1 MEQFLE
7 LFGTYSFLG
16 FTVYKWFLIGGA
28 LVFLVKSGKKAAT
41 MIGDLYERK
50 RKNDEVLHHALEQV
64 AQYPKWHEQSLKIQ
78 EKFTNAI
85 EDLRERQIEN
95 SKKLEEMEKSS
106 KAREKNKLRDRLL
119 QSYRYYTSID
129 KNPLQAWSE
138 MESDA
143 FWKMFGDYES
153 LNGDGHMHTEVQ
165 PAMRSL
171 EVIPMHET
179 DKITELMQS
188 RR

>member
-1 MEQFLE
+1 M
-7 LFGTYSFLG
+7 
-16 FTVYKWFLIGGA
+16 
-28 LVFLVKSGKKAAT
+28 
-41 MIGDLYERK
+41 
-50 RKNDEVLHHALEQV
+50 
-64 AQYPKWHEQSLKIQ
+64 KIQ
-78 EKFTNAI
+78 EKFTHAI